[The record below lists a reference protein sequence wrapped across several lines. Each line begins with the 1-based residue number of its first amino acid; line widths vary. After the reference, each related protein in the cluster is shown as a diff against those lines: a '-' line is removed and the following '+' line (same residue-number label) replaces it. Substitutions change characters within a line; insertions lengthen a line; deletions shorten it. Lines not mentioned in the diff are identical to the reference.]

1 MANEKKLSRRILKIK
16 AWLLKTRRKILSNI
30 VLKRVLFASFLFLL
44 VFSLFFVI
52 FRLIKNSGA
61 LYYAR
66 LIKTFVVSS
75 PSDFRSDNLK
85 RVNFLVLGKGGAG
98 HEAPDLTDTIMFV
111 SLSLEKPRL
120 VLISLPRDI
129 WIPSLRAKLNSVYYW
144 GNQKEMGGGLVLAKE
159 VVSEIVGQPV
169 HYSFVVDF
177 SVFKEVIDILGG
189 VDVYVENAFVDNWYP
204 IAGKEKDNCNNDPL
218 FKCRYETVRFEK
230 GWQKMNGETAL
241 KFVRSRKAEGDEGT
255 DFARAKRQ
263 QKIMAAIK
271 DALLKKDFWM
281 SPEKIKRLWQVVFKY
296 VETDIDN
303 KAIFA
308 LLRRFVAAGNN
319 INSFVLDEN
328 LLTNPPISSKYD
340 NLYVF
345 IPKSGNWDQVHS
357 WVQGILLN

>member
-1 MANEKKLSRRILKIK
+1 MTNEKKLSRRILKIK

-30 VLKRVLFASFLFLL
+30 VLKRVLFASFIFLL
-44 VFSLFFVI
+44 VLSLFFAI

-61 LYYAR
+61 LYYAQ

-129 WIPSLRAKLNSVYYW
+129 WISSLRAKLNSIYYW
-144 GNQKEMGGGLVLAKE
+144 GNQKEAGGGLVLAKE
-159 VVSEIVGQPV
+159 IVSEIVGQPI

-177 SVFKEVIDILGG
+177 SVFEEVIDILGG
-189 VDVYVENAFVDNWYP
+189 VDVYVENSFVDNWYP

-218 FKCRYETVRFEK
+218 FRCRYETVRFEK
-230 GWQKMNGETAL
+230 GWQKMDGKTAL

-263 QKIMAAIK
+263 QKVMTAIK

-281 SPEKIKRLWQVVFKY
+281 SPKKIKNLWQVAFKY
-296 VETDIDN
+296 VETDIDV
-303 KAIFA
+303 KAVFA
-308 LLRRFVAAGNN
+308 LLRRFVAARNN
-319 INSFVLDEN
+319 IDSFVLDES
-328 LLTNPPISSKYD
+328 LLNNPPISSKYD

-357 WVQGILLN
+357 WVERALLN